1 MTATRFI
8 NIATE
13 DRLSEAVAER
23 LVACYTGFAVDLKMG
38 LQGNGH
44 LRKNLKSY
52 FEIADRTPLLLMTDL
67 DDTPCVVKK
76 LENWKKSVNRSPPPN
91 FLFCIAVREVEAWL
105 LADHK
110 GFAGLLE
117 LEARHLPDNP
127 DALPDPKKALLKLAE
142 KAPKAMRRD
151 LIGVKN
157 ALASQGLGYNTRLGA
172 FVKTGWNPDRAA
184 KRSASLK
191 RACERLGLLYQAVA

>member
-13 DRLSEAVAER
+13 DRLTEAVAER

-76 LENWKKSVNRSPPPN
+76 LENWKKSVNRSPPPH
-91 FLFCIAVREVEAWL
+91 FAILHRRAGGGGVAAGRSQRVCRVVGAGSA
-105 LADHK
+105 A
-110 GFAGLLE
+110 FAG
-117 LEARHLPDNP
+117 
-127 DALPDPKKALLKLAE
+127 
-142 KAPKAMRRD
+142 
-151 LIGVKN
+151 
-157 ALASQGLGYNTRLGA
+157 
-172 FVKTGWNPDRAA
+172 
-184 KRSASLK
+184 
-191 RACERLGLLYQAVA
+191 